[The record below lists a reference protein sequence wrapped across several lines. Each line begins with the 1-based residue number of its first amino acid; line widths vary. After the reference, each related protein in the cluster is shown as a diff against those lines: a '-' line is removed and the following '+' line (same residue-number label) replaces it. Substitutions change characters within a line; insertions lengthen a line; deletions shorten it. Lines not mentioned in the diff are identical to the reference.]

1 MGPFGVDKNGTH
13 IPLDGSPF
21 WLEIIMINLKKKYA
35 KFPTI
40 MDYKDEIAAIK
51 DLIDIGAINL
61 LQDEGA
67 VFVLQK
73 IDESHQDNGVFEFK
87 QTDGELFRQF
97 VNLLREIKSLDPN
110 GNVNIENMI
119 STFLRPGFD

>member
-1 MGPFGVDKNGTH
+1 
-13 IPLDGSPF
+13 
-21 WLEIIMINLKKKYA
+21 MINLEKKYA
-35 KFPTI
+35 NFPTI

-61 LQDEGA
+61 LQDEGGLF
-67 VFVLQK
+67 FVLQK

-97 VNLLREIKSLDPN
+97 VNLLREIKSLYPN
-110 GNVNIENMI
+110 GNVNIKNMI

>member
-1 MGPFGVDKNGTH
+1 
-13 IPLDGSPF
+13 
-21 WLEIIMINLKKKYA
+21 MINLKKKYA

-87 QTDGELFRQF
+87 QTDGEIFRQF